1 MYPTL
6 NDVHGLPSDR
16 NRMVKQWHTEPLWKK
31 IIPLLIV
38 YFPLCCTQNTYY
50 ITPTPDTP
58 CPGEP
63 CHTLSQYGQRYF
75 QNLSSNATLVFL
87 PGDHTL
93 TYTISVGTVPDSP
106 SATHAYQL
114 DNPYPSLTLLGSPYL
129 PGSTLPE
136 ISSKIKCTWPAGF
149 VFSDIVELHIDA
161 LDFTSCGHN
170 GSAALNIQSVW
181 NARISNCTFQ
191 NNTNG
196 LMSESSTGGAIQ
208 VQNSTLTL
216 ARNIFQQNF
225 AYNGGVLYTS
235 TNSTLI
241 LSENTFQNNSAY
253 LGGVLFAL
261 HGHNTLTVSENTFQ
275 NNSATISG
283 GALYAETNNI
293 LILSENTFQN
303 NYAHLGG
310 GVFFVETNNALTIS
324 ENIFQDNSANVRGGI
339 LCAQDHNTLIVTE
352 STFQNNF
359 ADSGGA
365 LYVNSNNTLTLSDNT
380 FQNNFATISGGAL
393 YAVTNNILILSEN
406 TFQNNSAEYG
416 GVLCAY
422 TNNTLVLLENT
433 FQNNSADYGGGLIV
447 NSNNTLTL
455 SENTFQNNSADYGGA
470 LYAETNNTLTL
481 SDNTFQNN
489 SATTI
494 GGALNAKT
502 NNSLTLSENTF
513 QNNSADYGGALCAYS
528 NNTLTLSGNT
538 FQNNS
543 GTTVGGALFTYTNNT
558 LTLSGNKFLNNLAFF
573 GGVLH
578 AFTHNSF
585 TLSENI
591 FEANYAHQDGG
602 VLLVHQSTMN
612 LTNNNLTGNMAHSK
626 GGAVFCLRNSILHMQ
641 GSHRLINNSA
651 HYGGGIAAVESQII
665 LAGDVSLENNKA
677 SFGGGIYVEKSNTS
691 AGYGYFSTNSAS
703 EYGGGIYA
711 SESTLYLKECI
722 IFDRNSALTD
732 GGGLLL
738 TEDSKLC
745 LQPNTTV
752 EFTNNYAKR
761 RGGAIKVEDDD
772 PLSNCAEVS
781 CQFSIQHDCF
791 FQIQT
796 QRQYDSKTNLSE
808 ITELQNIRI
817 YFANNTVHTQAG
829 GTLYGGFVDN
839 CGLSLINQQT
849 QNQIQP
855 YSCPR
860 SGEVFNYIAR
870 SDEEHLDLSSDPLYI
885 CACENSEPHCCSPSI
900 TTSVYPGGTIHI
912 PVTAYGQRHGTTY
925 AEIENH
931 TPPESQI
938 TVDNW
943 LLNVTKSCTVLSY
956 TVRTKAVD
964 TTQVMTLTV
973 KGACPSTER
982 IVSSMPNNQIR
993 ILVSILQCPPGF
1005 QLLTWPG
1012 CDCAKRLQRFTTTC
1026 NIGTQEIERTGEFWV
1041 GYEQDNTSD
1050 GLILYPH
1057 CPFDY
1062 CTSSQKLY
1070 IAVNSSDE
1078 QCSSNRKGL
1087 LCGECSQSFS
1097 VVLGTNRCLRCS
1109 NNDLWLIVAFA
1120 FAGIALVPVLFVLRL
1135 TVAVGTINGLLF
1147 YANIFAINSAVFLRP
1162 QTTNILTV
1170 FIAWLNL
1177 DLGIE
1182 TCFYDGMDTYAKAW
1196 LQFVFPLYLWV
1207 LLIAI
1212 IIISH
1217 YSIRIST
1224 LLGSSTIEV
1233 LATLILLSYTKLLRT
1248 VIVALYYAQLE
1259 YPNNLQVSVWLAD
1272 ANITYLSNKH
1282 IPLFL
1287 VAVVC
1292 LIFLF
1297 FPYTM
1302 LLIFGQWLRAKSE
1315 WKICSWVNDHRVL
1328 PFLEAYHAPYSEKHR
1343 YWTGLMLLVRSI
1355 LLLIFAFNVSGDP
1368 NINVLCIACTSA
1380 MLHIY
1385 HILFRSGIYKTWPLT
1400 ILELSFNT
1408 NLGILAIATQYTSC
1422 AGGNQNAVV
1431 FTSISVAFATFI
1443 GVVVYHLVQQI
1454 REVTQRWKKVQR
1466 QGYDAIPRTG
1476 SRMRHH
1482 SLPYN
1487 SRACPTVTYLDVK
1500 LQETANISN

>member
-1 MYPTL
+1 MYPSL
-6 NDVHGLPSDR
+6 IDVHGLPSDR
-16 NRMVKQWHTEPLWKK
+16 NRMVKQWLTEPLWKK
-31 IIPLLIV
+31 ILLLLIV

-75 QNLSSNATLVFL
+75 QNLSSSATLLFL

-106 SATHAYQL
+106 SATHAYQP
-114 DNPYPSLTLLGSPYL
+114 DNPYSSLTLLGSPYH
-129 PGSTLPE
+129 PSSSSLPE
-136 ISSKIKCTWPAGF
+136 ISSRIKCTWPAGF
-149 VFSDIVELHIDA
+149 VFSGIVDLHIDA
-161 LDFTSCGHN
+161 LDFISCGHN
-170 GSAALNIQSVW
+170 GSAALNIHSVW
-181 NARISNCTFQ
+181 NARISNCTFR

-196 LMSESSTGGAIQ
+196 LMSRSSFGGAIY

-216 ARNIFQQNF
+216 SENIFQNSCG
-225 AYNGGVLYTS
+225 AYGGALY
-235 TNSTLI
+235 
-241 LSENTFQNNSAY
+241 AY
-253 LGGVLFAL
+253 SN
-261 HGHNTLTVSENTFQ
+261 NTLTLSGNTFL
-275 NNSATISG
+275 NNAATSIG

-293 LILSENTFQN
+293 LTLSENTFQN
-303 NYAHLGG
+303 NSGKY
-310 GVFFVETNNALTIS
+310 
-324 ENIFQDNSANVRGGI
+324 
-339 LCAQDHNTLIVTE
+339 
-352 STFQNNF
+352 
-359 ADSGGA
+359 GGA
-365 LYVNSNNTLTLSDNT
+365 LSAYSNNTLTLSDNK
-380 FQNNFATISGGAL
+380 FQNNSAGYGGGAL
-393 YAVTNNILILSEN
+393 YAET
-406 TFQNNSAEYG
+406 
-416 GVLCAY
+416 
-422 TNNTLVLLENT
+422 
-433 FQNNSADYGGGLIV
+433 
-447 NSNNTLTL
+447 NNTLTL
-455 SENTFQNNSADYGGA
+455 SENTFQNNSASAYGGA
-470 LYAETNNTLTL
+470 LLA
-481 SDNTFQNN
+481 DNI
-489 SATTI
+489 TT
-494 GGALNAKT
+494 
-502 NNSLTLSENTF
+502 LTLSENTF
-513 QNNSADYGGALCAYS
+513 RNNSGKYGGAL
-528 NNTLTLSGNT
+528 
-538 FQNNS
+538 
-543 GTTVGGALFTYTNNT
+543 YTGINNT
-558 LTLSGNKFLNNLAFF
+558 LTLSGNKCENNSGSY
-573 GGVLH
+573 GGVLY
-578 AFTHNSF
+578 TYSNN
-585 TLSENI
+585 TLTLLENT
-591 FEANYAHQDGG
+591 FEANSADQDGG
-602 VLLVHQSTMN
+602 VLLVRQSTMN
-612 LTNNNLTGNMAHSK
+612 LANNNLTGNVAHSK

-641 GSHRLINNSA
+641 GSHRLTNNSA
-651 HYGGGIAAVESQII
+651 HYGGGIAALESQII

-711 SESTLYLKECI
+711 SGSILYLKEQI
-722 IFDRNSALTD
+722 IFDRNSALTDD

-738 TEDSKLC
+738 TEDSKLY

-761 RGGAIKVEDDD
+761 RGGAIKVEGNDH
-772 PLSNCAEVS
+772 LSNCAEVS

-796 QRQYDSKTNLSE
+796 QRQYDSETNLSE

-817 YFANNTVHTQAG
+817 YFANNTVLTQAG
-829 GTLYGGFVDN
+829 GTLYGGFVDK
-839 CGLSLINQQT
+839 CSLSLFNPQT
-849 QNQIQP
+849 QYQLQP

-885 CACENSEPHCCSPSI
+885 CACENSEPHCSAPSI
-900 TTSVYPGGTIHI
+900 TRSVYPGGTIQI

-925 AEIENH
+925 AVIENH

-938 TVDNW
+938 TVDNL

-956 TVRTKAVD
+956 TDVRTKAVD

-973 KGACPSTER
+973 KDACPSTER
-982 IVSSMPNNQIR
+982 IASSMPTNQIR
-993 ILVSILQCPPGF
+993 IHVSILQCPPGF
-1005 QLLTWPG
+1005 QLLTQSG
-1012 CDCAKRLQRFTTTC
+1012 CDCAKRLQRFTNKC
-1026 NIGTQEIERTGEFWV
+1026 NIGTQEIEHTGEFWV

-1070 IAVNSSDE
+1070 IAVNNSDE
-1078 QCSSNRKGL
+1078 QCSSNRTGL

-1109 NNDLWLIVAFA
+1109 NNDLWLIVAFS
-1120 FAGIALVPVLFVLRL
+1120 FAGIALVLVLFVLRL

-1259 YPNNLQVSVWLAD
+1259 YPNNLPVSVWLAD

-1282 IPLFL
+1282 IPLFI

-1315 WKICSWVNDHRVL
+1315 WRICSWVNDHRVL

-1355 LLLIFAFNVSGDP
+1355 LLLIFAFNVFGDP

-1380 MLHIY
+1380 VLHIY
-1385 HILFRSGIYKTWPLT
+1385 HTLFRNGIYKTWPLT

-1408 NLGILAIATQYTSC
+1408 NLGILAVATLYTNTSR
-1422 AGGNQNAVV
+1422 AGGNQNAVA

-1443 GVVVYHLVQQI
+1443 GVAVYHLVQQI

-1466 QGYDAIPRTG
+1466 QGYDAIPPTG
-1476 SRMRHH
+1476 PRMCHH
-1482 SLPYN
+1482 SLPDH
-1487 SRACPTVTYLDVK
+1487 SRACLTVTDLDVRDLR
-1500 LQETANISN
+1500 LQETVNIPN

>member
-1 MYPTL
+1 MYRTAPSPSQRTYSRIAVVPMEVLFMHIQTTPSHSQVTHFLITL
-6 NDVHGLPSDR
+6 L
-16 NRMVKQWHTEPLWKK
+16 
-31 IIPLLIV
+31 PLLEV
-38 YFPLCCTQNTYY
+38 LFMQKQTTSSPSQRTHFK
-50 ITPTPDTP
+50 ITLVSMEVLLVHIQT
-58 CPGEP
+58 
-63 CHTLSQYGQRYF
+63 TLSPF
-75 QNLSSNATLVFL
+75 QITNFRTTLLAMVEVLFMQKQTTPSPSQKTHFRITQLVPMEVLFL
-87 PGDHTL
+87 PITSL
-93 TYTISVGTVPDSP
+93 LSP
-106 SATHAYQL
+106 SQRTHF
-114 DNPYPSLTLLGSPYL
+114 
-129 PGSTLPE
+129 E
-136 ISSKIKCTWPAGF
+136 I
-149 VFSDIVELHIDA
+149 
-161 LDFTSCGHN
+161 
-170 GSAALNIQSVW
+170 
-181 NARISNCTFQ
+181 
-191 NNTNG
+191 
-196 LMSESSTGGAIQ
+196 TGK
-208 VQNSTLTL
+208 
-216 ARNIFQQNF
+216 
-225 AYNGGVLYTS
+225 
-235 TNSTLI
+235 
-241 LSENTFQNNSAY
+241 
-253 LGGVLFAL
+253 
-261 HGHNTLTVSENTFQ
+261 
-275 NNSATISG
+275 
-283 GALYAETNNI
+283 
-293 LILSENTFQN
+293 
-303 NYAHLGG
+303 
-310 GVFFVETNNALTIS
+310 
-324 ENIFQDNSANVRGGI
+324 
-339 LCAQDHNTLIVTE
+339 
-352 STFQNNF
+352 
-359 ADSGGA
+359 
-365 LYVNSNNTLTLSDNT
+365 
-380 FQNNFATISGGAL
+380 
-393 YAVTNNILILSEN
+393 
-406 TFQNNSAEYG
+406 
-416 GVLCAY
+416 
-422 TNNTLVLLENT
+422 
-433 FQNNSADYGGGLIV
+433 
-447 NSNNTLTL
+447 
-455 SENTFQNNSADYGGA
+455 YGGA
-470 LYAETNNTLTL
+470 LYTG
-481 SDNTFQNN
+481 
-489 SATTI
+489 I
-494 GGALNAKT
+494 
-502 NNSLTLSENTF
+502 
-513 QNNSADYGGALCAYS
+513 
-528 NNTLTLSGNT
+528 
-538 FQNNS
+538 
-543 GTTVGGALFTYTNNT
+543 NNT
-558 LTLSGNKFLNNLAFF
+558 LTLSGNKCENNSGSY
-573 GGVLH
+573 GGVLY
-578 AFTHNSF
+578 TYSNN
-585 TLSENI
+585 TLTLLENT
-591 FEANYAHQDGG
+591 FEANSADQDGG
-602 VLLVHQSTMN
+602 VLLVRQSTMN
-612 LTNNNLTGNMAHSK
+612 LANNNLTGNVAHSK
-626 GGAVFCLRNSILHMQ
+626 GGAVFCLSNSILRMQ
-641 GSHRLINNSA
+641 GSNRLTNNSA
-651 HYGGGIAAVESQII
+651 HYGGAIAALESQII
-665 LAGDVSLENNKA
+665 LAGDISLENNKA
-677 SFGGGIYVEKSNTS
+677 SFGGGLYVEKSNTS

-711 SESTLYLKECI
+711 SRSKLYLKERI

-738 TEDSKLC
+738 TEDSKLS

-752 EFTNNYAKR
+752 EFTNNYAER
-761 RGGAIKVEDDD
+761 RGGAIKVEGND

-817 YFANNTVHTQAG
+817 YFANNTVRTQAG
-829 GTLYGGFVDN
+829 GTLYGGFVDK
-839 CGLSLINQQT
+839 CSLSLFNPQT
-849 QNQIQP
+849 QYQLQP
-855 YSCPR
+855 YSCPK

-885 CACENSEPHCCSPSI
+885 CACENSEPHCSAPSI
-900 TTSVYPGGTIHI
+900 TRSVYPGGTIEI

-925 AEIENH
+925 AVIENH

-938 TVDNW
+938 TVDNR

-956 TVRTKAVD
+956 TDVRTKAVD

-982 IVSSMPNNQIR
+982 IHGVSSTPTNQIR
-993 ILVSILQCPPGF
+993 IHVSILQCPPGF
-1005 QLLTWPG
+1005 QLLAWPG
-1012 CDCAKRLQRFTTTC
+1012 CDCAKRLQRFTNKC
-1026 NIGTQEIERTGEFWV
+1026 NIETQEIERTGEFWV

-1062 CTSSQKLY
+1062 CTSQKLN
-1070 IAVNSSDE
+1070 IAVNNSDE
-1078 QCSSNRKGL
+1078 QCSSNRTGL

-1109 NNDLWLIVAFA
+1109 NNDLWLLVAFA
-1120 FAGIALVPVLFVLRL
+1120 FAGIALVLVLFVLRL

-1147 YANIFAINSAVFLRP
+1147 YANIFAINSAVFLRH

-1182 TCFYDGMDTYAKAW
+1182 TCIYDGMDTYAKAW

-1248 VIVALYYAQLE
+1248 VIVALYFAQLE

-1315 WKICSWVNDHRVL
+1315 WRICSWVNDHRVL

-1355 LLLIFAFNVSGDP
+1355 LLLIFAFNVFGDP

-1385 HILFRSGIYKTWPLT
+1385 HILFRNGIYKTWPLT

-1408 NLGILAIATQYTSC
+1408 NLGILAIATLYTNTSRT
-1422 AGGNQNAVV
+1422 GGNQNAVA

-1487 SRACPTVTYLDVK
+1487 SRACPTVTYLDVRDLK
-1500 LQETANISN
+1500 LQETVNISN